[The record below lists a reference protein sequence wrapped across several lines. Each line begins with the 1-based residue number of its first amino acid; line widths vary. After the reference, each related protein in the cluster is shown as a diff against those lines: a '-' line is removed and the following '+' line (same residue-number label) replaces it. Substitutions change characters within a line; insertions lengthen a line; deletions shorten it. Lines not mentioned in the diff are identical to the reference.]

1 MPKSIPQRQC
11 VGCREK
17 KPKPELI
24 RVVRAPDGAISLD
37 ARGKAAG
44 RGAYLCP
51 KAVCLKTCP
60 FRRRSMSSSQRNW
73 RCSATDKA
81 ANYLGL
87 MRKAG
92 RIALGEHDAGAA
104 ARAGKAC
111 LLLLAQ
117 DASDNA
123 RKRAE
128 GFAHAAQAPLLRL
141 PYTKQALSDR
151 LGKTGCAIAA
161 VTDPGLAKAFVSALA
176 QADPEQYSN
185 TAAELAAQTRTD
197 TGTAPTGGGRNG
209 KRRKRV

>member
-1 MPKSIPQRQC
+1 
-11 VGCREK
+11 
-17 KPKPELI
+17 
-24 RVVRAPDGAISLD
+24 
-37 ARGKAAG
+37 
-44 RGAYLCP
+44 
-51 KAVCLKTCP
+51 
-60 FRRRSMSSSQRNW
+60 MSSSQRNG

-104 ARAGKAC
+104 ARAGKAY

-128 GFAHAAQAPLLRL
+128 GFAYAAQAPLLRL

-161 VTDPGLAKAFVSALA
+161 VTDPGLAKA
-176 QADPEQYSN
+176 DPEQYSN

-197 TGTAPTGGGRNG
+197 TGTAQIRGGRNG
-209 KRRKRV
+209 KRRKQV

>member
-1 MPKSIPQRQC
+1 
-11 VGCREK
+11 
-17 KPKPELI
+17 
-24 RVVRAPDGAISLD
+24 
-37 ARGKAAG
+37 
-44 RGAYLCP
+44 
-51 KAVCLKTCP
+51 
-60 FRRRSMSSSQRNW
+60 MSSSQRNW

-123 RKRAE
+123 RK
-128 GFAHAAQAPLLRL
+128 RL